1 MDLLN
6 DCVLIQMTPHVF
18 PSVMLFL
25 FVCFFFIVCSSSCD
39 EAVLILFPFVP
50 PHMEHLGEFQLL
62 YFGFSCLGLAN

>member
-18 PSVMLFL
+18 PSVMLF
-25 FVCFFFIVCSSSCD
+25 FFFFKLCAPLPVMKLFLFCS
-39 EAVLILFPFVP
+39 LYVP

-62 YFGFSCLGLAN
+62 YFGFSCFGLAN

>member
-6 DCVLIQMTPHVF
+6 DCVLIQMTPHFSISHAVF
-18 PSVMLFL
+18 FFLFL
-25 FVCFFFIVCSSSCD
+25 FLIVCSSSCE
-39 EAVLILFPFVP
+39 EAVLVLFPFVP